1 MAHADGEQ
9 QQALL
14 LRAQERLHVGAST
27 DAVFAELAVNTRD
40 LRSVAIT
47 VCVAAGTSRAD
58 AEKRWAADGEP
69 LLTEVLDGEEAFLG
83 TFLEMAGFFD
93 FHRPLDEREQQIHHL
108 LCQAFNAHGGWP
120 SGLGHQLIRKLG
132 TGRFI
137 DALASMAAHSPRG
150 GAPSPSTYWTHLLA
164 AANML
169 TSSDDG
175 RVEPILLL
183 CRQHLDQSSTSGT
196 SSSG

>member
-1 MAHADGEQ
+1 MQGDRGSGGVETAGFTV
-9 QQALL
+9 
-14 LRAQERLHVGAST
+14 AQLFV
-27 DAVFAELAVNTRD
+27 
-40 LRSVAIT
+40 
-47 VCVAAGTSRAD
+47 
-58 AEKRWAADGEP
+58 
-69 LLTEVLDGEEAFLG
+69 EVLCDLDGG
-83 TFLEMAGFFD
+83 TLLEMAGFFD
-93 FHRPLDEREQQIHHL
+93 FHRPLDEHEQQIHHL

-120 SGLGHQLIRKLG
+120 SGLGHQLIRKLQA
-132 TGRFI
+132 GRFI
-137 DALASMAAHSPRG
+137 DALASMAAHSPRL